1 MHLLLRVAYGHVAH
15 QAIAYLY
22 EEAFSSTPCCSIVPA
37 TAPAIAA
44 ALAPVRRLTLRGG
57 TYTLASKRA
66 YLKSLAKGA
75 LTM

>member
-22 EEAFSSTPCCSIVPA
+22 EEAFSSTPCCSIEPA

-44 ALAPVRRLTLRGG
+44 ALAPVRRLT
-57 TYTLASKRA
+57 
-66 YLKSLAKGA
+66 
-75 LTM
+75 